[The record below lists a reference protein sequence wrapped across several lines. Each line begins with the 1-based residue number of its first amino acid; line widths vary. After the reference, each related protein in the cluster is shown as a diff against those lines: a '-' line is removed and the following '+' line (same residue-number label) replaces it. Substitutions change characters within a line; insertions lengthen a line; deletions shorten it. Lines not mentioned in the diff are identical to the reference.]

1 MEGSA
6 SPSCPQRHGCSTA
19 AMTLKPAASA
29 PRSSPPGS
37 GEEQDRYT
45 TVRSNTRDDATDAE
59 VLEVVTL
66 PAQVKHGRRQRVM
79 LCSGEPGIGKSSLLR
94 RFVHAAGRRRTAF
107 SRPTALV
114 RMMAVNSQPMA
125 DGSTSTPSHSQ
136 RSRTC
141 ANRSGV
147 RSRRRSRTAD
157 LQRTSELVSAPRRT
171 AGTRPISASHR
182 EPSAIL

>member
-37 GEEQDRYT
+37 GEERDRYT

-114 RMMAVNSQPMA
+114 RMMAVNSQPMGVDLLQHRVILRDRGHA
-125 DGSTSTPSHSQ
+125 QIARVFPAGGDPVQLTFNERVNWFPHLSPDGGYATYLS
-136 RSRTC
+136 
-141 ANRSGV
+141 
-147 RSRRRSRTAD
+147 
-157 LQRTSELVSAPRRT
+157 
-171 AGTRPISASHR
+171 
-182 EPSAIL
+182 